1 MDRWLVSSVAVLM
14 SNLVLT
20 LATRAQEALQ
30 SSAHSMVAGSAA
42 AAGRAD
48 EPVGSLW
55 LRRLPK
61 DAAQHARRKELAR
74 RYRQAG
80 ANPEFLDRMV
90 GGDVE
95 GALKELRRQ
104 AQTGDPAAINLYGDF
119 AYWNCFLHRTPEQLD
134 SYAATQLQESN
145 SLPPADGEW
154 FRTAFMDD
162 IAFDKSVA
170 AACSGAVNVDEAFDM
185 VDERAKQGDAA
196 SLYLASMTVSKMV
209 DGQRL
214 LRAAA
219 IAGSPDAQFEI
230 AFIVLGGHQ
239 PELLG
244 TGPDALDLGDLLRQ
258 SAEQIPQAEGNLAE
272 CEFHGCAGA
281 GIAADPAAGIR
292 TALSAAEHGFFEAL
306 VDIGPHVSPS
316 LLDPIDMEAWKL
328 IQASVGLQCGGSWS
342 NVEAMKVALAA
353 LSAPAVAAAAR
364 QRAEQLWA
372 RYGAGLGC

>member
-1 MDRWLVSSVAVLM
+1 MDRWWVSSVAVLI

-20 LATRAQEALQ
+20 LATRAEEAVQ
-30 SSAHSMVAGSAA
+30 PSPHSVVAGSAA

-48 EPVGSLW
+48 DLVASLW
-55 LRRLPK
+55 NRRLPK

-74 RYRQAG
+74 RYRQAA

-90 GGDVE
+90 GGDVV
-95 GALKELRRQ
+95 GALKEWRKQ
-104 AQTGDPAAINLYGDF
+104 AQAGDTAAINLYGDF
-119 AYWNCFLHRTPEQLD
+119 VYWNCFLHRTPEQLD
-134 SYAATQLQESN
+134 SYAATQMQESH
-145 SLPPADGEW
+145 SLPAADGEW
-154 FRTAFMDD
+154 FRIAFMGD
-162 IAFDKSVA
+162 IAFDKSVV
-170 AACSGAVNVDEAFDM
+170 AACSEAANVGEAFDM

-196 SLYLASMTVSKMV
+196 SLYLASMTAGRMA
-209 DGQRL
+209 DLQQL

-244 TGPDALDLGDLLRQ
+244 SGADALDLGDLLRH

-292 TALSAAEHGFFEAL
+292 TALSAAEHGLFEAL
-306 VDIGPHVSPS
+306 LDIGPHVPPS
-316 LLDPIDMEAWKL
+316 QLDPTDIEAWKL
-328 IQASVGLQCGGSWS
+328 IQASVGLQCGDSWS
-342 NVEAMKVALAA
+342 NAKAMKATLAA
-353 LSAPAVAAAAR
+353 LSTPTATPVAR